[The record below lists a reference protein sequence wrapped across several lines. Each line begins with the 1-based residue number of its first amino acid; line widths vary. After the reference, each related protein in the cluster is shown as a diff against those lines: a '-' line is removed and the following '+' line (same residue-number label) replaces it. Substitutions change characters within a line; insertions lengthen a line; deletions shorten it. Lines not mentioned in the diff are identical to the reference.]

1 MTEQMNDS
9 PVPPRATRREWVGLA
24 VLTLAALVYAMD
36 LTVLNLAIPRISAD
50 LRPTSAQLLWMIDI
64 YGFLVAGLLI
74 TMGTLGDRIGRRKLL
89 LGGAAGFA
97 LASLLAAFS
106 TSSEMLIASRA
117 VMGIAGATIAPS
129 TLSLIFTM
137 FLDPKQRSTAI
148 GVWIAAYSAG
158 GAIGPVLGGVL
169 LEFFW
174 WGSVFLIGVP
184 VMGLLLV
191 LGPRTLPEY
200 RDPNAGRLHLMS
212 AAASLLAILGVVYGL
227 KQTAQDGIS
236 AVPVLSIIVGLALG
250 FAFVRH
256 QLSLESPIIDV
267 RLFRIRAFSASLG
280 AYFLGIFVVVGYFLF
295 IAQYLQLVLA
305 LSPIN
310 AALWSLPS
318 AAGFVVGSTIAP
330 RIIHRFRPAVVMGTG
345 MLIAAA
351 GTTMLLGLSVDGGGS
366 LLLIAAASVVIS
378 LGLAP
383 VITLA
388 TELIVGSA
396 PPEQAGAATGIS
408 ETSGEL
414 GGALGI
420 AILGTVGTALYRAE
434 VADSLPSGIPAQA
447 AAVARDTLGGAI
459 AIAQELP
466 EALGGAVAAAAQT
479 AFVDAIHLVAAV
491 AAVGALVTAIAAA
504 LAPPRSRC
512 GGSRRDPS
520 RLRGRPRPNRPGPT
534 EEPPE
539 GRGQRDEPTWRT
551 LQPGIR

>member
-1 MTEQMNDS
+1 MPATSEEEMASMIDDGAA
-9 PVPPRATRREWVGLA
+9 PAHATRREWIGLG

-36 LTVLNLAIPRISAD
+36 LTVLNLAIPRISEE
-50 LRPTSAQLLWMIDI
+50 LRPSSVQLLWMIDI

-117 VMGIAGATIAPS
+117 VMGIAGATVAPS

-158 GAIGPVLGGVL
+158 GAIGPILGGIL

-184 VMGLLLV
+184 VMVLLLI

-200 RDPNAGRLHLMS
+200 RDPNAGRLHFGS
-212 AAASLLAILGVVYGL
+212 AVLSLLAILGVVFGL
-227 KQTAQDGIS
+227 KQIAQDGVGPI
-236 AVPVLSIIVGLALG
+236 AVTSILAGLVLGAL
-250 FAFVRH
+250 FVRQ
-256 QLSLESPIIDV
+256 QLRLDSPIVDV

-280 AYFLGIFVVVGYFLF
+280 TYFLGIFVVVGYFLF
-295 IAQYLQLVLA
+295 IAQYLQLVLG
-305 LSPIN
+305 LSPLI

-318 AAGFVVGSTIAP
+318 AVGFVVGSTIAP
-330 RIIHRFRPAVVMGTG
+330 RVIHRFRPSVVMGTG
-345 MLIAAA
+345 MAVAAVGSAMLI
-351 GTTMLLGLSVDGGGS
+351 GVSLDEGS
-366 LLLIAAASVVIS
+366 LVLMAAASVVMS

-396 PPEQAGAATGIS
+396 PPEQAGAATGMS

-420 AILGTVGTALYRAE
+420 AILGSVGTALYRAE
-434 VADSLPSGIPAQA
+434 VADKVPAAVPA
-447 AAVARDTLGGAI
+447 AAADAARDTLGGAI
-459 AIAQELP
+459 AIAQSLP
-466 EALGGAVAAAAQT
+466 AALGDAVVAAAQL
-479 AFVDAIHLVAAV
+479 AFVDALHLVAAV
-491 AAVGALVTAIAAA
+491 AAIGALITAIVAAAA
-504 LAPPRSRC
+504 LRSVPAR
-512 GGSRRDPS
+512 S
-520 RLRGRPRPNRPGPT
+520 
-534 EEPPE
+534 
-539 GRGQRDEPTWRT
+539 EPTG
-551 LQPGIR
+551 GIVGEPVAAD

>member
-1 MTEQMNDS
+1 MSEMTNGDA
-9 PVPPRATRREWVGLA
+9 VPARATRREWIGLG

-36 LTVLNLAIPRISAD
+36 LTVLNLAIPRISAE
-50 LRPTSAQLLWMIDI
+50 LQPSSVQLLWMIDI

-117 VMGIAGATIAPS
+117 VMGVAGATIAPS

-158 GAIGPVLGGVL
+158 GAIGPFLGGVL

-184 VMGLLLV
+184 VMGLLML

-200 RDPNAGRLHLMS
+200 RDPNARRLDIPS
-212 AAASLLAILGVVYGL
+212 AVMSLLAILGVIYGL
-227 KQTAQDGIS
+227 KQLAQDGVS
-236 AVPVLSIIVGLALG
+236 ALPIFAIVAGLLIG
-250 FAFVRH
+250 FVWVRQ
-256 QLSLESPIIDV
+256 QLRSDSPMIDV
-267 RLFRIRAFSASLG
+267 RLFRIRAFSASLFT
-280 AYFLGIFVVVGYFLF
+280 YLLGIFVVVGYFLF
-295 IAQYLQLVLA
+295 IAQYLQLILG
-305 LSPIN
+305 LSPLN
-310 AALWSLPS
+310 AAVWSLPS
-318 AAGFVVGSTIAP
+318 AIGFIVGSTIAP
-330 RIIHRFRPAVVMGTG
+330 KIIHRFRPATVMGVG
-345 MLIAAA
+345 MAVSAL
-351 GTTMLLGLSVDGGGS
+351 GTALLLGLSVDGEGS
-366 LLLIAAASVVIS
+366 LLLIAGASVVIS

-420 AILGTVGTALYRAE
+420 AILGSIGTAVYRSGVAE
-434 VADSLPSGIPAQA
+434 SLPADIPAEA
-447 AAVARDTLGGAI
+447 ADAARDTLGGAM

-466 EALGGAVAAAAQT
+466 AELGAAVVAAAQT
-479 AFVDAIHLVAAV
+479 AFVDALHLVAAV
-491 AAVGALVTAIAAA
+491 AVVGAVVTAVLAAVALWKVPARSEPAGDEGHGVPAAA
-504 LAPPRSRC
+504 VAA
-512 GGSRRDPS
+512 
-520 RLRGRPRPNRPGPT
+520 
-534 EEPPE
+534 E
-539 GRGQRDEPTWRT
+539 
-551 LQPGIR
+551 

>member
-1 MTEQMNDS
+1 MDQMANEQAIG
-9 PVPPRATRREWVGLA
+9 PRATRREWIGLA

-36 LTVLNLAIPRISAD
+36 LTVLNLAIPRISAE
-50 LRPTSAQLLWMIDI
+50 LRPTSAQLLWIIDI

-117 VMGIAGATIAPS
+117 IMGIAGATIAPS

-184 VMGLLLV
+184 VMGLLLI

-200 RDPNAGRLHLMS
+200 KDPNARRLDLVS
-212 AAASLLAILGVVYGL
+212 AAMSLLAILGVVYGL
-227 KQTAQDGIS
+227 KQIAQDGIS
-236 AVPVLSIIVGLALG
+236 ALPVLSIVAGLLLG
-250 FAFVRH
+250 YAFVRR
-256 QLSLESPIIDV
+256 QLGLTSPIIDIS
-267 RLFRIRAFSASLG
+267 LFRNRAFSASLG
-280 AYFLGIFVVVGYFLF
+280 SYLLGIFVVVGYFLF
-295 IAQYLQLVLA
+295 ISQYLQLVLG
-305 LSPIN
+305 LTPLV
-310 AALWSLPS
+310 AAFWSLPS
-318 AAGFVVGSTIAP
+318 AVGFVVGSTVAP
-330 RIIHRFRPAVVMGTG
+330 KIIHRFRPSVIMGAGMAIAAVGTA
-345 MLIAAA
+345 MLI
-351 GTTMLLGLSVDGGGS
+351 GLSVGGGIGS
-366 LLLIAAASVVIS
+366 LILIAAASVVIS

-420 AILGTVGTALYRAE
+420 AILGSIGTALYRAE
-434 VADSLPSGIPAQA
+434 VADALPAGIPADVA
-447 AAVARDTLGGAI
+447 DAARDTLGGALGI
-459 AIAQELP
+459 AETLPGEL
-466 EALGGAVAAAAQT
+466 AATVVAAAQT
-479 AFVDAIHLVAAV
+479 AFVDALHLVAAV
-491 AAVGALVTAIAAA
+491 AAIGAVATAIAAA
-504 LAPPRSRC
+504 VALWTVPARS
-512 GGSRRDPS
+512 
-520 RLRGRPRPNRPGPT
+520 
-534 EEPPE
+534 EPPAE
-539 GRGQRDEPTWRT
+539 EAAAVPVGAVD
-551 LQPGIR
+551 

>member
-1 MTEQMNDS
+1 
-9 PVPPRATRREWVGLA
+9 

-36 LTVLNLAIPRISAD
+36 LTVLNLAVPRISAE
-50 LRPTSAQLLWMIDI
+50 LRPSSTQLLWIIDI

-89 LGGAAGFA
+89 LGGAAFFA
-97 LASLLAAFS
+97 VASAVAAFS

-137 FLDPKQRSTAI
+137 FLDPKQRTTAI
-148 GVWIAAYSAG
+148 GFWIAAYSAG

-184 VMGLLLV
+184 VMGLLLI

-200 RDPNAGRLHLMS
+200 KDPNARRLDLRS
-212 AAASLLAILGVVYGL
+212 AAMSLLGILGIVYGL
-227 KQTAQDGIS
+227 KEIAQDGV
-236 AVPVLSIIVGLALG
+236 APVPVLSIAAGLLLG
-250 FAFVRH
+250 FLFVRR
-256 QLSLESPIIDV
+256 QLGLDSPIIDV

-280 AYFLGIFVVVGYFLF
+280 SYFLGIFVVVGYFLF
-295 IAQYLQLVLA
+295 ISQYLQLVLG
-305 LSPIN
+305 LSPIQ

-318 AAGFVVGSTIAP
+318 ALGFIIGSVAAP
-330 RIIHRFRPAVVMGTG
+330 KIIHRFRPSVIMGTG
-345 MLIAAA
+345 MAIAAV
-351 GTTMLLGLSVDGGGS
+351 GTATLIGLGLDRGS
-366 LLLIAAASVVIS
+366 GILLIVVASLIIS
-378 LGLAP
+378 VGLAP

-420 AILGTVGTALYRAE
+420 AILGSVGTAVYRSQVAE
-434 VADSLPSGIPAQA
+434 SVPSGIPAQA
-447 AAVARDTLGGAI
+447 ADAARDTLGGALE
-459 AIAQELP
+459 IAQTLP
-466 EALGGAVAAAAQT
+466 DAIGAALAVAAQT
-479 AFVDAIHLVAAV
+479 AFIDAIHIVAAV
-491 AAVGALVTAIAAA
+491 AAVLAIGTAIMAAA
-504 LAPPRSRC
+504 VLRTVPKRSEPEP
-512 GGSRRDPS
+512 GSMA
-520 RLRGRPRPNRPGPT
+520 
-534 EEPPE
+534 EPAAAA
-539 GRGQRDEPTWRT
+539 D
-551 LQPGIR
+551 

>member
-1 MTEQMNDS
+1 MTEPMDDS

-200 RDPNAGRLHLMS
+200 RDPNAGRLHFMS

-227 KQTAQDGIS
+227 KQIAQDGIS

-330 RIIHRFRPAVVMGTG
+330 RIIHRLRPAVVMGTG

-504 LAPPRSRC
+504 LALRRVPARSELAA
-512 GGSRRDPS
+512 GEA
-520 RLRGRPRPNRPGPT
+520 T
-534 EEPPE
+534 AEPA
-539 GRGQRDEPTWRT
+539 RT
-551 LQPGIR
+551 H

>member
-1 MTEQMNDS
+1 MTSERA
-9 PVPPRATRREWVGLA
+9 VPATATRREWIGLA

-36 LTVLNLAIPRISAD
+36 LTVLNLAIPRISEE
-50 LRPTSAQLLWMIDI
+50 LRPTSAQLLWIIDI

-89 LGGAAGFA
+89 LAGAGGFA

-117 VMGIAGATIAPS
+117 VMGIAGATVAPS

-158 GAIGPVLGGVL
+158 GAIGPVLGGIL

-184 VMGLLLV
+184 VMGLLLI

-200 RDPNAGRLHLMS
+200 RDPQARRLDLVS
-212 AAASLLAILGVVYGL
+212 AMMSLLAILAVVYGL
-227 KQTAQDGIS
+227 KQIAQDGMAPVPLLAIVAGALLG
-236 AVPVLSIIVGLALG
+236 AV
-250 FAFVRH
+250 FVRR
-256 QLSLESPIIDV
+256 QLHLASPVIDV

-280 AYFLGIFVVVGYFLF
+280 TYLLGIFVVVGYFLF
-295 IAQYLQLVLA
+295 ISQYLQLVVGLTP
-305 LSPIN
+305 LV
-310 AALWSLPS
+310 AAFWSLPS
-318 AAGFVVGSTIAP
+318 AAGFIVGSTIAP
-330 RIIHRFRPAVVMGTG
+330 KIIHRVRPSVVMGTG
-345 MLIAAA
+345 MAVAAVGTAMLIGLSAA
-351 GTTMLLGLSVDGGGS
+351 GGIGN

-378 LGLAP
+378 VGLAP

-420 AILGTVGTALYRAE
+420 AILGSIGTAVYRSE
-434 VADSLPSGIPAQA
+434 VADRLPAGVPAGA
-447 AAVARDTLGGAI
+447 ADAARDTLGGAV
-459 AIAQELP
+459 AIAQTLPGELGA
-466 EALGGAVAAAAQT
+466 ALVAVAQS
-479 AFVDAIHLVAAV
+479 AFVDALRFVAAV
-491 AAVGALVTAIAAA
+491 AVAGAVVTAIGAA
-504 LAPPRSRC
+504 LALRSVAAR
-512 GGSRRDPS
+512 S
-520 RLRGRPRPNRPGPT
+520 
-534 EEPPE
+534 EPAAEAP
-539 GRGQRDEPTWRT
+539 DAEPFGAPDSMVR
-551 LQPGIR
+551 

>member
-1 MTEQMNDS
+1 M
-9 PVPPRATRREWVGLA
+9 A

-36 LTVLNLAIPRISAD
+36 LTVLNLAIPRISEE
-50 LRPTSAQLLWMIDI
+50 LRPSSVQLLWMIDI

-89 LGGAAGFA
+89 LWGAGGFA

-106 TSSEMLIASRA
+106 ASSEMLIASRA
-117 VMGIAGATIAPS
+117 VMGVAGATIAPS

-137 FLDPKQRSTAI
+137 FLDTKQRSTAI

-158 GAIGPVLGGVL
+158 GAIGPLLGGVL

-184 VMGLLLV
+184 VMALLLI

-200 RDPNAGRLHLMS
+200 RDPNARPLDLAS
-212 AAASLLAILGVVYGL
+212 AAMSLLAILGVVYGL
-227 KQTAQDGIS
+227 KELAQDGLAPTPIL
-236 AVPVLSIIVGLALG
+236 AIAAGVLIGIV
-250 FAFVRH
+250 FVRR
-256 QLSLESPIIDV
+256 QLHLESPIIDV

-280 AYFLGIFVVVGYFLF
+280 TYLLGIFVVVGYFLF
-295 IAQYLQLVLA
+295 ISQYLQLVLG
-305 LSPIN
+305 LSPLN

-318 AAGFVVGSTIAP
+318 AVGFIIGSTVAP
-330 RIIHRFRPAVVMGTG
+330 RIIHRFRPSLIMGVGMAVAAVGT
-345 MLIAAA
+345 A
-351 GTTMLLGLSVDGGGS
+351 MLLGLSVDGEGS

-396 PPEQAGAATGIS
+396 PPEQAGAATGMS

-420 AILGTVGTALYRAE
+420 ALLGSLGVAVYRSE
-434 VADSLPSGIPAQA
+434 IGESLPSGIPAEA
-447 AAVARDTLGGAI
+447 ADAALDTLGGAV
-459 AIAQELP
+459 AIAQTLPGELGT
-466 EALGGAVAAAAQT
+466 ALVEVAQV
-479 AFVDAIHLVAAV
+479 AFVDALHFVAAV
-491 AAVGALVTAIAAA
+491 AAVLAAATAIIAAA
-504 LAPPRSRC
+504 ALWSVPARSEPAPDEDAPPQAVTAT
-512 GGSRRDPS
+512 D
-520 RLRGRPRPNRPGPT
+520 
-534 EEPPE
+534 
-539 GRGQRDEPTWRT
+539 
-551 LQPGIR
+551 

>member
-1 MTEQMNDS
+1 MDQMTRVS
-9 PVPPRATRREWVGLA
+9 AVPPKATSREWIGLA

-36 LTVLNLAIPRISAD
+36 LTVLNLAIPRISAE
-50 LRPTSAQLLWMIDI
+50 LRPTSVQLLWMIDI

-117 VMGIAGATIAPS
+117 VMGIAGATVAPS

-148 GVWIAAYSAG
+148 GFWIAAYSAG

-200 RDPNAGRLHLMS
+200 KDPNARRLDLRS
-212 AAASLLAILGVVYGL
+212 AAMSLLAILGVVYGL
-227 KQTAQDGIS
+227 KEIAQDGPAI
-236 AVPVLSIIVGLALG
+236 VPILSIVAGVLLG
-250 FAFVRH
+250 ILFVRR
-256 QLSLESPIIDV
+256 QLRIESPMIDV

-280 AYFLGIFVVVGYFLF
+280 TYLLGIFVVIGYFLF
-295 IAQYLQLVLA
+295 ISQYLQLILG
-305 LSPIN
+305 LSPLT

-318 AAGFVVGSTIAP
+318 AVGFIVGSTVAP
-330 RIIHRFRPAVVMGTG
+330 RIIHRFRPWVIMGVGMAVAAIGTV
-345 MLIAAA
+345 MLI
-351 GTTMLLGLSVDGGGS
+351 GLSVDGEGS

-408 ETSGEL
+408 ETGGEL

-420 AILGTVGTALYRAE
+420 AILGSVGTAVYRTE
-434 VADSLPSGIPAQA
+434 VADLIPAGIPAG
-447 AAVARDTLGGAI
+447 AVDAARDTLGGAL
-459 AIAQELP
+459 AIAQTLP
-466 EALGGAVAAAAQT
+466 DALASAVVAAAQT

-491 AAVGALVTAIAAA
+491 AAVLAVVTAIGAA
-504 LAPPRSRC
+504 LALRTVPARSE
-512 GGSRRDPS
+512 PA
-520 RLRGRPRPNRPGPT
+520 P
-534 EEPPE
+534 EEAIA
-539 GRGQRDEPTWRT
+539 EPVGATD
-551 LQPGIR
+551 

>member
-1 MTEQMNDS
+1 MGQVTGEYE
-9 PVPPRATRREWVGLA
+9 VPARATRREWTGLA

-36 LTVLNLAIPRISAD
+36 LTVLNLAIPRISEE
-50 LRPTSAQLLWMIDI
+50 LQPTSAQLLWIIDI

-106 TSSEMLIASRA
+106 TSAEMLIASRA

-137 FLDPKQRSTAI
+137 FLDPKQRTTAI
-148 GVWIAAYSAG
+148 GFWIAAYSAG

-184 VMGLLLV
+184 VMGLLLI

-200 RDPNAGRLHLMS
+200 KDPDARRLDLLS
-212 AAASLLAILGVVYGL
+212 AAMSLIAILAVVYGL
-227 KQTAQDGIS
+227 KEIAQDGL
-236 AVPVLSIIVGLALG
+236 APVPVVAIVAGLLLG
-250 FAFVRH
+250 TAFVRR
-256 QLSLESPIIDV
+256 QLQLESPIIDV

-280 AYFLGIFVVVGYFLF
+280 TYLLGIFVVVGYFLF
-295 IAQYLQLVLA
+295 IAQYLQLVLG
-305 LSPIN
+305 LSPLQ
-310 AALWSLPS
+310 AAVWSLPS
-318 AAGFVVGSTIAP
+318 AIGFIVGSVVAP
-330 RIIHRFRPAVVMGTG
+330 RIIHRFPPSVIMGVG
-345 MLIAAA
+345 MAIAAV
-351 GTTMLLGLSVDGGGS
+351 GTAVLIGLGLDPGAGIA
-366 LLLIAAASVVIS
+366 LIVVASIVIS

-396 PPEQAGAATGIS
+396 PPEQAGAATGMS

-420 AILGTVGTALYRAE
+420 ALLGSLGTAVYRTE
-434 VADSLPSGIPAQA
+434 VADRLPAEIPADVA
-447 AAVARDTLGGAI
+447 DAARDTLGGALT
-459 AIAQELP
+459 IAQTLPREL
-466 EALGGAVAAAAQT
+466 AATLIGAAQT
-479 AFVDAIHLVAAV
+479 AFIDAIHVVAAV
-491 AAVGALVTAIAAA
+491 ATVGAVLTAVGAAVA
-504 LAPPRSRC
+504 LRAVPARQEPAP
-512 GGSRRDPS
+512 
-520 RLRGRPRPNRPGPT
+520 
-534 EEPPE
+534 EETPA
-539 GRGQRDEPTWRT
+539 EPLGATD
-551 LQPGIR
+551 